1 VKFPTVIFQITAIG
15 RNLRA
20 LEESARSVLYWVR
33 HTPGLRFR
41 YRLWLVVEPEGY
53 ASGPAL
59 YDKLVEDGAELLVVP
74 RNYSTALGTRGKA
87 RALEYA
93 SERRGVLGLSHA
105 GVWVYHQD
113 EETCVGQDTL
123 EGISEFVERGGSL
136 IGAGIILYPLDWAAS
151 ASHVQELSRSYDD
164 LRVLDSMTM
173 PGNPTAGFHGSHFLA
188 RADVEDSVGWDSPGY
203 APAEDLLFEIRV
215 RARYGAVF
223 GVLKG
228 FAYEKGAFSLG
239 DQLRQRRRWVHG
251 VLHALWRSR
260 ELPPGRRATV
270 AYSALSWYSALPSV
284 LVLAA
289 SVVLHY
295 GPLLLFTG
303 IFTGFIWV
311 SMTLAYIEGYRLHSA
326 YIDRSRS
333 LPRLFAAGVVGAL
346 VDVLAPWSALLSRP
360 SARDFIPKDRPARVV
375 TVARRSVINTEAG
388 LPGQPLGFPSRFAT
402 GEPWPE
408 QTRPVLST

>member
-1 VKFPTVIFQITAIG
+1 MKFPTVIFQITAIG

-20 LEESARSVLYWVR
+20 LEASARSVLYWVR

-53 ASGPAL
+53 AAGPNVYDAL
-59 YDKLVEDGAELLVVP
+59 VRDGAELRIVP
-74 RNYSTALGTRGKA
+74 RSYATALGTRGKA
-87 RALEYA
+87 RALEFA
-93 SERRGVLGLSHA
+93 AEERTREHLSHA

-123 EGISEFVERGGSL
+123 EGISEFVQQGSAL
-136 IGAGIILYPLDWAAS
+136 VGAGLILYPLDWAGS
-151 ASHVQELSRSYDD
+151 SSHVQELSRSYDD
-164 LRVLDSMTM
+164 FRVLDSMVR

-188 RADVEDSVGWDSPGY
+188 RADIEDSIGWDSAGY

-228 FAYEKGAFSLG
+228 FAYEKGAFSLR

-251 VLHALWRSR
+251 VLHAVRRSR
-260 ELPPGRRATV
+260 ELPVGRRATV

-284 LVLAA
+284 LVLVA
-289 SVVLHY
+289 SVIFRY

-311 SMTLAYIEGYRLHSA
+311 SMVLAYVEGYRLHSE

-333 LPRLFAAGVVGAL
+333 VLQLFAAGLVGAL
-346 VDVLAPWSALLSRP
+346 VDVLAPWSALVARP
-360 SARDFIPKDRPARVV
+360 SSGDFIPKDRPERVV
-375 TVARRSVINTEAG
+375 ALSRSRRAG
-388 LPGQPLGFPSRFAT
+388 ANPAAAPSPTLAPP
-402 GEPWPE
+402 PWSAAPE
-408 QTRPVLST
+408 TPP